1 MDEERYAVYW
11 MLTPL
16 CVLNCGYCF
25 RDCSPSSVASELSL
39 KDKMRTVDVLYHN
52 LGVRKLTLS
61 GGEPL
66 FIGGNK
72 VDDFLKLIDHIRPYK
87 HPGNKDENL
96 RIELLTN
103 AVLLED
109 EVLNKLVGVVDR
121 ITITIDSVDDDILT
135 KLGRNYGQHHHYLE
149 RFMRRIKSIKKKG
162 FELKLH
168 SVVTPVNYDGLL
180 DVVRLVL
187 SLQKDYPVS
196 KWKFYQYMTYND
208 PIKDA
213 VYSIEDEK
221 YRRICGEI
229 ATLCQGSGIELS
241 FKDNKTMEDSMV
253 NLTHFGK
260 MEAYHDVNG
269 VRTKKL
275 SRPIW
280 EYFSMAELKDDL
292 EVNAAL
298 FDRFHKIA

>member
-1 MDEERYAVYW
+1 MDHYAVYW

-39 KDKMRTVDVLYHN
+39 SDKKRAIDALYSN

-66 FIGGNK
+66 FIGGNR
-72 VDDFLKLIDHIRPYK
+72 VDDFLDHIRQYK
-87 HPGNKDENL
+87 HPEDKQENL

-109 EVLNKLVGVVDR
+109 HVLDELKGAVDR

-135 KLGRNYGQHHHYLE
+135 RLGRNFGQHRNYLE
-149 RFMRRIKSIKKKG
+149 RFKRRIKSIKERG
-162 FELKLH
+162 FDIKLH
-168 SVVTPVNYDGLL
+168 SVVTPVNCDGLL
-180 DVVRLVL
+180 DVVKLIL
-187 SLQKDYPVS
+187 SMQNDYPIT

-213 VYSIEDEK
+213 IYSIEDEK
-221 YRRICGEI
+221 YREICEQIGN
-229 ATLCQGSGIELS
+229 LCANSGIELS

-253 NLTHFGK
+253 NLTHFGR
-260 MEAYHDVNG
+260 MEAFHDVHG

-280 EYFSMAELKDDL
+280 EYGSMAELKEDL
-292 EVNAAL
+292 EVDPIQ
-298 FDRFHKIA
+298 FDRFHKLT